1 MCSNFISLITVAML
15 LTASCGTTE
24 NKETKIDSVTVD
36 TTNIGNSGV
45 TVSEPVAPVSK
56 RISDSIYNGEYVEK
70 YETGIIYKR
79 GEIAGGLAEGEWL
92 TFYRDGKL
100 WSKGNYHNGLRTGY
114 AVSYWPNGQKSS
126 EGYYA
131 EGKMVGN
138 WIWWNEEGKSV
149 AKTFPGTPDTTKYKK
164 VRPR

>member
-1 MCSNFISLITVAML
+1 
-15 LTASCGTTE
+15 
-24 NKETKIDSVTVD
+24 
-36 TTNIGNSGV
+36 
-45 TVSEPVAPVSK
+45 VSEPVAPVSK
-56 RISDSIYNGEYVEK
+56 RISDSIYNGEFVEK

-138 WIWWNEEGKSV
+138 WNEEGKSV

-164 VRPR
+164 IRPR